1 VRIRQLILFPGV
13 FCEVSLSVRG
23 RDRASFPLSCQQ
35 TAYIYYWKA
44 TETYSDA
51 LGVTTVKRTVVG
63 LIVVCAVLVWAV
75 SPVFLG
81 SPEHI
86 LTFAVNP
93 STNSDCPTDTACF
106 TLEFQNR
113 EPWPIAIDI
122 IDLHFYPS
130 LIGPS
135 VNISWLGPEPEK
147 NLLLMPFSGYTYVFW
162 IKIMGGLSPPDKV
175 YAILT
180 AKVTVLYVP
189 HYVVLH
195 SGKR

>member
-1 VRIRQLILFPGV
+1 MCGDD
-13 FCEVSLSVRG
+13 CVSL
-23 RDRASFPLSCQQ
+23 PLSCQK
-35 TAYIYYWKA
+35 TTYIYYGKA
-44 TETYSDA
+44 TEEYRHVP
-51 LGVTTVKRTVVG
+51 GVTTVKRTVVG
-63 LIVVCAVLVWAV
+63 LIIVCAILVWAV

-86 LTFAVNP
+86 ITLTVNP
-93 STNSDCPTDTACF
+93 STNTDCPTDSACF

-113 EPWPIAIDI
+113 EPWPLAIDM
-122 IDLHFYPS
+122 IDLQFYPS

-135 VNISWLGPEPEK
+135 VSINWLGPAPGK
-147 NLLLMPFSGYTYVFW
+147 NLLLMPFSGHTYIFW
-162 IKIMGGLSPPDKV
+162 IKIMGGFGPPDKV

-180 AKVTVLYVP
+180 ANVTVLYVP